1 MTVINSFYRN
11 PNAQAYAIQLFSASS
26 PVRPLSE
33 PARSLAG
40 RDDTT
45 FTETAGQKALARIAE
60 ILALRDASAGDQASV
75 EESLGFITAAQ
86 GTEADDK
93 LTFDATA
100 VYNVTTGGGADKVSA
115 RAAAIVGLST
125 GSGEDSLAASARY
138 ISDIDMGEGDDEM
151 KLSGRLVMNVTGG
164 EGNDRLTIAGEAL
177 IGIDGGA
184 GDDTMILEGTRIFAS
199 GGTGNDTVTI
209 KRTDM
214 KSANAIAEYGF
225 ARGDGVDTIT
235 SNGALTLRF
244 DGYQEKD
251 VSVTVRGNTLTA
263 TFAGSDDQISLTIDE
278 AALSGKGLAYQF
290 ALDQGRT
297 ILRIG

>member
-1 MTVINSFYRN
+1 MTVINAFYRN
-11 PNAQAYAIQLFSASS
+11 PNALAYATQLFSPSS
-26 PVRPLSE
+26 PVRAQSE
-33 PARSLAG
+33 TPPG
-40 RDDTT
+40 WGKPDDPV
-45 FTETAGQKALARIAE
+45 FTETAGHKALARIAE
-60 ILALRDASAGDQASV
+60 ILALRDAVSGDEASV
-75 EESLGFITAAQ
+75 DENLGHITAVK
-86 GTEADDK
+86 GTEGDDK
-93 LTFDATA
+93 LTFDAKA
-100 VYNVTTGGGADKVSA
+100 VYNVETSGGADTVSA

-125 GSGEDSLAASARY
+125 GAGNDSLAASARY
-138 ISDIDMGEGDDEM
+138 INEIDMGAGDDEM

-164 EGNDRLTIAGEAL
+164 EGNDRLTIAGQAL

-244 DGYQEKD
+244 DDYQEKD
-251 VSVTVRGNTLTA
+251 VNVTVKGNTLTA
-263 TFAGSDDQISLTIDE
+263 TFAGSDDKITLTVDE
-278 AALSGKGLAYQF
+278 AALSGKGLTYQF